1 MKTFT
6 ELLTERNINAA
17 EYVEVVKAHGEETE
31 YKSGPHNDGR
41 YCTVYSRW
49 IYDLMSYKGGIVILE
64 GKKTLE
70 QGLRHQFV
78 RYGHRVVFFNKDG
91 KSLELESRMW
101 PLSKG
106 RPQDAHNYRSKIIGA
121 EEREG
126 KWAIEL
132 R

>member
-17 EYVEVVKAHGEETE
+17 EYAEIVKAHGEETE
-31 YKSGPHNDGR
+31 YESGPHNHGR
-41 YCTVYSRW
+41 YRIFYSRW
-49 IYDLMSYKGGIVILE
+49 IYDLMLYKGGFVILE
-64 GKKTLE
+64 GKKIVE
-70 QGLRHQFV
+70 ERLRHHFV
-78 RYGHRVVFFNKDG
+78 MYGHKVFFFNKYG
-91 KSLELESRMW
+91 ESLELGSRAW
-101 PLSKG
+101 PLLKG
-106 RPQDAHNYRSKIIGA
+106 HPQDSHNYRSKIIGA